1 MKTNQLITK
10 ENISN
15 KFFKIGVILIPSA
28 ISISSFFILISLII
42 ESFKN
47 RKKYL
52 KDKYNLIFLV
62 LSFLMIIS
70 ATAHLFTLKN
80 IYSGK
85 IDTVLS
91 WLGLFNWIPFFWV
104 FWSSKYFLKTW
115 QQREIISKLLVLGT
129 IPVILTGIGQ
139 YFFEWHG
146 PIKFLY
152 GLVTWYQ
159 RPIDSI
165 SGLTGLFNHANYAG
179 SWFTFL
185 LPLSIALS
193 IKKSNKSILFKTN
206 LIVIIFCIVLTNS
219 RNAWASSL
227 LTIPILFGTSSFIL
241 LTPLLLF
248 FGTIILIT
256 TNNYFAGD
264 LQNWFQDNIPDKI
277 WREFSSEGFTGLNVT
292 RFEIFKAA
300 IKLIIMNP
308 LIGTGGGSFPIIYE
322 IETGFWKGHTHN
334 IFSDLSLSYG
344 IPSMII
350 LIFIFLSIISNG
362 YKKSYFNVG
371 IFENIIDKAW
381 VSATIIFLI
390 SQLIDVQ
397 YYDAR
402 ISLVFWILLAGV
414 DCIAAER
421 RIALK

>member
-1 MKTNQLITK
+1 MKIKDLFTK
-10 ENISN
+10 GNIHQS
-15 KFFKIGVILIPSA
+15 FFRIGVILIPSA

-47 RKKYL
+47 KNNFL
-52 KDKYNLIFLV
+52 KDKYNLIFLFV
-62 LSFLMIIS
+62 SFLLIIS
-70 ATAHLFTLKN
+70 STIHIFTLKN
-80 IYSGK
+80 IFFGK
-85 IDTVLS
+85 IDPILS
-91 WLGLFNWIPFFWV
+91 WLGLFNWIPFFWI
-104 FWSSKYFLKTW
+104 FWSSQYFLKSPP
-115 QQREIISKLLVLGT
+115 QREIISKLLVVGT

-152 GLVTWYQ
+152 GLVIWYQ
-159 RPIDSI
+159 RPIDSV

-185 LPLSIALS
+185 LPLSIALAL
-193 IKKSNKSILFKTN
+193 KKSNKSILFKTN
-206 LIVIIFCIVLTNS
+206 LILIIFCIVLTNS
-219 RNAWASSL
+219 RNAWASSI
-227 LTIPILFGTSSFIL
+227 LTIPIIFGTYSFKF

-256 TNNYFAGD
+256 TNNYFAGE
-264 LQNWFQDNIPDKI
+264 LQDWFQDKIPDKI
-277 WREFSSEGFTGLNVT
+277 WKEFSSEGFTELNVT
-292 RFEIFKAA
+292 RFQIFIAA
-300 IKLIIMNP
+300 IKLIILNP

-322 IETGFWKGHTHN
+322 IQTGFWKGHTHN

-344 IPSMII
+344 IPSMVIM
-350 LIFIFLSIISNG
+350 IFVFFSIVSNA
-362 YKKSYFNVG
+362 YKKAYFKMGV
-371 IFENIIDKAW
+371 FDNIIDKAW

-402 ISLVFWILLAGV
+402 ISLMFWILLAGIK
-414 DCIAAER
+414 CIAEEKK
-421 RIALK
+421 LT

>member
-1 MKTNQLITK
+1 MKINNLLLK
-10 ENISN
+10 ENISQN
-15 KFFKIGVILIPSA
+15 FFKIGVILIPSA
-28 ISISSFFILISLII
+28 ISISSFFILVSLII
-42 ESFKN
+42 ESFRNKN
-47 RKKYL
+47 NFI
-52 KDKYNLIFLV
+52 KDNYNKVFLFTS
-62 LSFLMIIS
+62 LLLIIS
-70 ATAHLFTLKN
+70 SSIHIFTLKN
-80 IYSGK
+80 IFFGK
-85 IDTVLS
+85 IDPILS

-104 FWSSKYFLKTW
+104 FWSSQYFLKNS
-115 QQREIISKLLVLGT
+115 QQREIISKFLVLGT

-179 SWFTFL
+179 SWFTLL
-185 LPLSIALS
+185 LPISIALA
-193 IKKSNKSILFKTN
+193 IKKSNKKILFKTN
-206 LIVIIFCIVLTNS
+206 LILIIFCIFLTNS

-227 LTIPILFGTSSFIL
+227 LTIPILFGTNSFIF

-248 FGTIILIT
+248 LGTIIIIT

-264 LQNWFQDNIPDKI
+264 LQNWFQENIPDKI
-277 WREFSSEGFTGLNVT
+277 WREFSSEGFTELNVT

-322 IETGFWKGHTHN
+322 IQTGFWKGHTHN

-344 IPSMII
+344 IPSMLII
-350 LIFIFLSIISNG
+350 IYVFFSIISNA
-362 YKKSYFNVG
+362 YKKAYFKKGVLKNL
-371 IFENIIDKAW
+371 IDKAW
-381 VSATIIFLI
+381 ISATIIFII
-390 SQLIDVQ
+390 SQFIDVQ

-402 ISLVFWILLAGV
+402 ISLTFWILLAGLK
-414 DCIAAER
+414 CIADER
-421 RIALK
+421 KLV

>member
-1 MKTNQLITK
+1 MKLNNLLLK
-10 ENISN
+10 ENISQN
-15 KFFKIGVILIPSA
+15 FFKIGIILIPSA
-28 ISISSFFILISLII
+28 ISISSFFILVSLII
-42 ESFKN
+42 ESFNNKN
-47 RKKYL
+47 QFL
-52 KDKYNLIFLV
+52 KDKYNKVFLFI
-62 LSFLMIIS
+62 SFLLIIS
-70 ATAHLFTLKN
+70 SSIHIFTLKN
-80 IYSGK
+80 IFFGK
-85 IDTVLS
+85 IDPILS

-104 FWSSKYFLKTW
+104 FWSSQYFLKSS

-146 PIKFLY
+146 PIKFLH

-159 RPIDSI
+159 RPIDSA
-165 SGLTGLFNHANYAG
+165 SGLSGLFNHANYAG

-185 LPLSIALS
+185 LPLSIALA

-206 LIVIIFCIVLTNS
+206 LIFIIFCIVLTNS

-227 LTIPILFGTSSFIL
+227 LTIPILFGTYSFIF

-248 FGTIILIT
+248 LGTIILIT
-256 TNNYFAGD
+256 TNNYFEGD

-322 IETGFWKGHTHN
+322 IQTGFWKGHTHN
-334 IFSDLSLSYG
+334 IFTDLSLSYG
-344 IPSMII
+344 IPAMLI
-350 LIFIFLSIISNG
+350 LIYVFLSIISNG
-362 YKKSYFNVG
+362 YKKSYFKRGVL
-371 IFENIIDKAW
+371 ENLIDKAW
-381 VSATIIFLI
+381 ISATIIFLI
-390 SQLIDVQ
+390 SQFIDVQ

-402 ISLVFWILLAGV
+402 ISLTFWILLAGLK
-414 DCIAAER
+414 CISEER
-421 RIALK
+421 KIA

>member
-1 MKTNQLITK
+1 MKINNLLLK
-10 ENISN
+10 ENISQN
-15 KFFKIGVILIPSA
+15 FFKIGIVLIPAA
-28 ISISSFFILISLII
+28 ISISSFFILVSLIM
-42 ESFKN
+42 ESFRNKN
-47 RKKYL
+47 KFI
-52 KDKYNLIFLV
+52 KDKYNKVFLFISLIL
-62 LSFLMIIS
+62 IIS
-70 ATAHLFTLKN
+70 SSIHIFTLKN
-80 IYSGK
+80 IFFGK
-85 IDTVLS
+85 IDPVLS

-104 FWSSKYFLKTW
+104 FWSSQNFLKSS
-115 QQREIISKLLVLGT
+115 QQREIISKLIVLGT

-139 YFFEWHG
+139 YFFGWHG

-159 RPIDSI
+159 RPIDSV

-206 LIVIIFCIVLTNS
+206 LIFIIFCILLTNS
-219 RNAWASSL
+219 RNAWASSI
-227 LTIPILFGTSSFIL
+227 LTIPILFGNYSFIF

-264 LQNWFQDNIPDKI
+264 LQNWFQENIPDKI
-277 WREFSSEGFTGLNVT
+277 WREFSSEGFTELNVT

-322 IETGFWKGHTHN
+322 IQTGFWKGHTHN
-334 IFSDLSLSYG
+334 IFTDLSLSYG
-344 IPSMII
+344 IPAMLI
-350 LIFIFLSIISNG
+350 LIYVFLSIISNG
-362 YKKSYFNVG
+362 YKKAFIKRGV
-371 IFENIIDKAW
+371 FENLIDKAW
-381 VSATIIFLI
+381 ISATLVFLI
-390 SQLIDVQ
+390 SQFIDVQ

-402 ISLVFWILLAGV
+402 ISLTFWILLAGLK
-414 DCIAAER
+414 CIAEETKLA
-421 RIALK
+421 

>member
-1 MKTNQLITK
+1 MKLNNLLLK
-10 ENISN
+10 ENTSQN
-15 KFFKIGVILIPSA
+15 FFKIGIILIPSA

-47 RKKYL
+47 KKQFM
-52 KDKYNLIFLV
+52 KDNYNKVFLLISIL
-62 LSFLMIIS
+62 LIIS
-70 ATAHLFTLKN
+70 STIHLFTLKN
-80 IYSGK
+80 IFFGK
-85 IDTVLS
+85 IDPILS

-104 FWSSKYFLKTW
+104 FWSSQYFLKNS
-115 QQREIISKLLVLGT
+115 QQREIISKFLVLGT

-139 YFFEWHG
+139 YFFGWHG
-146 PIKFLY
+146 PIEFLY

-185 LPLSIALS
+185 LPLSIALA
-193 IKKSNKSILFKTN
+193 IKKSNKRILFKTN
-206 LIVIIFCIVLTNS
+206 LIFIIFCIVLTNS
-219 RNAWASSL
+219 RNAWGSSL
-227 LTIPILFGTSSFIL
+227 LTIPILFGTYSFIF

-277 WREFSSEGFTGLNVT
+277 WREFSSEGFTDLNVT

-322 IETGFWKGHTHN
+322 IQTGFWKGHTHN
-334 IFSDLSLSYG
+334 IFTDLSLSYG
-344 IPSMII
+344 IPAMLI
-350 LIFIFLSIISNG
+350 LIYVFLSIISNG
-362 YKKSYFNVG
+362 YKKSYFKRGVL
-371 IFENIIDKAW
+371 ENLIDKAW
-381 VSATIIFLI
+381 ISATIIFLI
-390 SQLIDVQ
+390 SQFIDVQ

-402 ISLVFWILLAGV
+402 ISLTFWILLAGLK
-414 DCIAAER
+414 CIAEEKKLA
-421 RIALK
+421 

>member
-1 MKTNQLITK
+1 MKKNHFITK
-10 ENISN
+10 ENISYSS
-15 KFFKIGVILIPSA
+15 FKIGVILIPSA
-28 ISISSFFILISLII
+28 ISLSSFFILLSLII
-42 ESFKN
+42 ETYKN
-47 RKKYL
+47 RNDFL

-62 LSFLMIIS
+62 ITFLMIIS

-80 IYSGK
+80 VYFGK
-85 IDTVLS
+85 IDPALT
-91 WLGLFNWIPFFWV
+91 WLGLFNWIPFFWI
-104 FWSSKYFLKTW
+104 FWSSHYFLKSS
-115 QQREIISKLLVLGT
+115 QQRERISKLLVIGT
-129 IPVILTGIGQ
+129 LPVIITGIGQ

-146 PIKFLY
+146 PIKFLN

-185 LPLSIALS
+185 LPISIALS
-193 IKKSNKSILFKTN
+193 IKRSDKSILFRTN
-206 LIVIIFCIVLTNS
+206 LILIIFCILLTNS
-219 RNAWASSL
+219 RNAWLSSI
-227 LTIPILFGTSSFIL
+227 LTIPILFGVNSFIF
-241 LTPLLLF
+241 LTPILLF
-248 FGTIILIT
+248 LGTIILIT
-256 TNNYFAGD
+256 TNNYFEGD
-264 LQNWFQDNIPDKI
+264 LQDWFQNIIPNKI
-277 WREFSSEGFTGLNVT
+277 WREFSSEGFTELNVT
-292 RFEIFKAA
+292 RFGIFKAA
-300 IKLIIMNP
+300 IRIILLNP

-322 IETGFWKGHTHN
+322 MQTGFWKGHTHN
-334 IFSDLSLSYG
+334 ILSDLSLSYG

-350 LIFIFLSIISNG
+350 LIFILLSIISSG
-362 YKKSYFNVG
+362 YKKSYFNKG

-414 DCIAAER
+414 KCIAEER
-421 RIALK
+421 RIA

>member
-10 ENISN
+10 ENISH

-70 ATAHLFTLKN
+70 ATTHLFTLKN

-85 IDTVLS
+85 IDPALS

-104 FWSSKYFLKTW
+104 FWSSKYFLKSW

-248 FGTIILIT
+248 IGTIILIT

-344 IPSMII
+344 LPSMII
-350 LIFIFLSIISNG
+350 LIFIFLSIISSG
-362 YKKSYFNVG
+362 YKKSYFKVG

-414 DCIAAER
+414 KCIDEER
-421 RIALK
+421 RIT